1 MRKRTAVHRVVS
13 AFRRTWRT
21 WRIWPALSGLVS
33 TFVLSTLVMGQAPY
47 SEPLRPRVHFTPPQ
61 NFMNDPNGLVFYK
74 GEYHLFYQHNPF
86 GREWGHMS
94 WGHAVSSDLLHW
106 THLPVA
112 LREED
117 GIMVFS
123 GSVVVDSNNTSGF
136 CREER
141 GDRSCLVAVYTGHG
155 HGKQTQN
162 LAFSNDRGRTWTKYA
177 RNPVIDLGLENFRD
191 PKAFWHEGS
200 RRWVLVTVL
209 ADQHKVRFFG
219 SPDLKRWEVLSDF
232 GPAGATGGVWE
243 CPDLF
248 PLPVDGN
255 PDDVRWVLD
264 VDINPGAL
272 AGGSGGQYFIGRF
285 EGTRFVNDNAPGVTL
300 WADYGKD
307 FYATLSFSDVPP
319 SDGRRIWMGWISNWL
334 YANEEPTVTWRGAQS
349 IPRVLRLRRGSDGT
363 RLIQTPVAE
372 LDRLRT
378 GRAMNIGSRVPLP
391 ASADVAIELAHGE
404 WQEAG
409 LRLSN
414 AAGEEVV
421 VGVRADVPELF
432 VDRRKSRAGP
442 AHKEYRARHAGP
454 VRWIDGR
461 LSIRLLF
468 DRSVVEVFAN
478 DGETVIT
485 DRVYPTS
492 PLDRIEWIGGGS
504 STGARAT
511 MWELASVWGA
521 R

>member
-1 MRKRTAVHRVVS
+1 
-13 AFRRTWRT
+13 
-21 WRIWPALSGLVS
+21 
-33 TFVLSTLVMGQAPY
+33 
-47 SEPLRPRVHFTPPQ
+47 
-61 NFMNDPNGLVFYK
+61 
-74 GEYHLFYQHNPF
+74 
-86 GREWGHMS
+86 
-94 WGHAVSSDLLHW
+94 
-106 THLPVA
+106 
-112 LREED
+112 
-117 GIMVFS
+117 
-123 GSVVVDSNNTSGF
+123 
-136 CREER
+136 
-141 GDRSCLVAVYTGHG
+141 
-155 HGKQTQN
+155 
-162 LAFSNDRGRTWTKYA
+162 
-177 RNPVIDLGLENFRD
+177 
-191 PKAFWHEGS
+191 
-200 RRWVLVTVL
+200 
-209 ADQHKVRFFG
+209 
-219 SPDLKRWEVLSDF
+219 
-232 GPAGATGGVWE
+232 
-243 CPDLF
+243 
-248 PLPVDGN
+248 
-255 PDDVRWVLD
+255 
-264 VDINPGAL
+264 
-272 AGGSGGQYFIGRF
+272 
-285 EGTRFVNDNAPGVTL
+285 VNDNEPGVTL

-363 RLIQTPVAE
+363 RLIQAPVAE

-404 WQEAG
+404 WHEAG